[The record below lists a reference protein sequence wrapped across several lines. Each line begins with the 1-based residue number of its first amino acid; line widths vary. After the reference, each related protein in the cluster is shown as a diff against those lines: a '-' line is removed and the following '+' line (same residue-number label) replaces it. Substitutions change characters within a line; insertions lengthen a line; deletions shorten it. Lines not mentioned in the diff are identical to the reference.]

1 MCQPK
6 LDPGDFFKPY
16 KTFLRQLGSINI
28 DLILDNIK
36 LLLIFLDVM
45 MVL

>member
-16 KTFLRQLGSINI
+16 KTLRQSGKYKYR
-28 DLILDNIK
+28 LD
-36 LLLIFLDVM
+36 M
-45 MVL
+45 R

>member
-16 KTFLRQLGSINI
+16 KTFLRQSGKYKYR
-28 DLILDNIK
+28 LDIR
-36 LLLIFLDVM
+36 
-45 MVL
+45 